1 MNAPVSPPAKKVYLL
16 QEIVPSYRVPVF
28 RRLAALPGVDLTVFY
43 SRPTR
48 AMRGENLQNAAD
60 ISGFRA
66 VPLRLLEIGR
76 HAWQPGILGHLIR
89 GRPDVLIAG
98 ESGRGD
104 RLLALLLGK
113 VLGIRVL
120 WFLGGVPYTDP
131 AEIRAYARQGRL
143 NRWFGRANPRNW
155 LVRQAD
161 GLIVYSAHAKG
172 FYASLGHDPA
182 RIWVAPNSPDT
193 EALEAYGAEW
203 ERQSGAIGAK
213 RRRLSP
219 AGEPVLLL
227 IGRLNRARKVD
238 TLLRALARLRRDG
251 LGCSLV
257 IVGGGSEQPALEEMA
272 ASLGL
277 PNVHFE
283 GPIYDERELARYY
296 LLCDVFVTP
305 GVASLAIKM
314 ALAFG
319 KPVVTVN
326 YGLEVHDIVDG
337 VNGFVF
343 PMDDDD
349 KLAIRIRQLLE
360 SGELRRAMG
369 REALRTIRERVNIS
383 RMITAFQH
391 AIDDEVDID
400 AAANGPNPGHHAAS

>member
-1 MNAPVSPPAKKVYLL
+1 MAPDRGTVKKVFLL

-28 RRLAALPGVDLTVFY
+28 QRLAALPGVDLTVFF

-48 AMRGENLQNAAD
+48 EMRADNLRNAAD

-66 VPLRLLEIGR
+66 RELALLELGR
-76 HAWQPGILGHLIR
+76 HAWQPGILAQLLL
-89 GRPDVLIAG
+89 GRPDIFIAG
-98 ESGRGD
+98 ESGRLD

-113 VLGIRVL
+113 LLGIRVL
-120 WFLGGVPYTDP
+120 WFLGGVPYSDP
-131 AEIRAYARQGRL
+131 AEIRDYANRGRL
-143 NRWFGRANPRNW
+143 NRWFGRANPRDW

-161 GLIVYSAHAKG
+161 GLIVYSAHARG
-172 FYASLGHDPA
+172 FYASRGHDPA

-193 EALEAYGAEW
+193 EALERYGAEW
-203 ERQSGAIGAK
+203 ERQPDVLAAE

-219 AGEPVLLL
+219 RGEPVLLL
-227 IGRLNRARKVD
+227 IGRLNAARKVD
-238 TLLRALARLRRDG
+238 TLLRALSRLQRDG

-257 IVGGGSEQPALEEMA
+257 IVGDGSERSALEDMA
-272 ASLGL
+272 ARLGL

-283 GPIYDERELARYY
+283 GAIYDERELARYY

-319 KPVVTVN
+319 KPVITVN

-349 KLAIRIRQLLE
+349 KLAMRIRQVLE
-360 SGELRRAMG
+360 SVELRRAMG
-369 REALRTIRERVNIS
+369 IEALRTVRERVNIS
-383 RMITAFQH
+383 RMISAFQR
-391 AIDDEVDID
+391 AIDNEIDID
-400 AAANGPNPGHHAAS
+400 AAASGPNPGRHASS